1 MKRLPITLWS
11 CVRTDNYDHW
21 CRVARVLRYCMRLFE
36 FEEVVLFSFLHP
48 IGEILPQSVKLV
60 QIPMLDIDQFNIF
73 VNRIAP
79 SFLFDK
85 ADYSMSV
92 HEDGFI
98 LNPELWSDEF
108 LKYDYVGA
116 RWADGV
122 VGNGG
127 FNIESVLLAAKKFKL
142 PFYEILVNQ
151 FDGRSVLP
159 SDVYLCREHRAA
171 LEAQGIRFASA
182 EVADRFSA
190 EQRTIAEPTLGFHGR
205 KCKPEFYVQGWKQ
218 IEESER

>member
-1 MKRLPITLWS
+1 MKHLPITLWS
-11 CVRTDNYDHW
+11 CVRTDDYDHW
-21 CRVARVLRYCMRLFE
+21 CRVARVLRYCMRIFE
-36 FEEVVLFSFLHP
+36 FKEVVLFSFLHP

-98 LNPELWSDEF
+98 LNPELWSDDF
-108 LKYDYVGA
+108 LEYDYIGA

-127 FNIESVLLAAKKFKL
+127 FNIESVLLAAKKLKL
-142 PFYEILVNQ
+142 PFYERLTTP
-151 FDGRSVLP
+151 FDDRSVLP

-171 LEAQGIRFASA
+171 LEAQGIRFAPTQ
-182 EVADRFSA
+182 VADRFSA
-190 EQRTIAEPTLGFHGR
+190 EQRTIAEPTFGFHGR
-205 KCKPEFYVQGWKQ
+205 KCQNARYHQGWDK
-218 IEESER
+218 IGESEK